1 MLLIENKSS
10 DFKTLFTKFQ
20 DSSNDEPF
28 GKTDAIVVTMGTDE
42 DLVYSKT
49 SALQVS
55 LKFNFFLSS
64 VRGFQ
69 PMGHGPNVGHRTVY
83 TGPQTLTTKQH

>member
-1 MLLIENKSS
+1 MLLRENKSS

-69 PMGHGPNVGHRTVY
+69 LWAMAQMWATALFTLGHR
-83 TGPQTLTTKQH
+83 P